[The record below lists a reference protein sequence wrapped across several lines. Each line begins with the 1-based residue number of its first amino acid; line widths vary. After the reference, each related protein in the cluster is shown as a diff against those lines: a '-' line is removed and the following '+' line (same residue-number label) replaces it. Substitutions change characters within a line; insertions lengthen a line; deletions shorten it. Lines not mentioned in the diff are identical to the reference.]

1 MTKKEIKFYLKFQ
14 KSFLVKK
21 LNHCFVQ
28 VSDGGVIWNSDLKL

>member
-21 LNHCFVQ
+21 SNHCFVQ
-28 VSDGGVIWNSDLKL
+28 VSDGEAEGNSD